1 MGPIDGT
8 VVPAAPGGSLPF
20 LPDATMRVLRNIR
33 TRYPQAWSRYGFVD
47 AFNPQKNWFDTDA
60 VGIDTGITMLM
71 AENARTAFVWDTFM
85 KNPEAQRGMATAG
98 FKPYQPSVT

>member
-47 AFNPQKNWFDTDA
+47 AFNEGQGWYADTYLA
-60 VGIDTGITMLM
+60 IDQGPIVVMM
-71 AENARTAFVWDTFM
+71 ENHRSGLLWKLFM
-85 KNPEAQRGMATAG
+85 SVPEVQDGLRRLG
-98 FKPYQPSVT
+98 FSSPHLG